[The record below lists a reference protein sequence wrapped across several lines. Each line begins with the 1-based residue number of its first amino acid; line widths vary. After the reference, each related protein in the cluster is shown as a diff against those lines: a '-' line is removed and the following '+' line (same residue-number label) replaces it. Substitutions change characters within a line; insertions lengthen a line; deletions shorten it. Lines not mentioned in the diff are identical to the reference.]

1 PARPWDVPDAVDKNF
16 AVHTPIWDR
25 LFGTYYLPG
34 RWPRAY
40 GLAHGKSVPAGWPR
54 QFVYPFQEAVSGK
67 ESPTLQAADLHT
79 EP

>member
-1 PARPWDVPDAVDKNF
+1 M
-16 AVHTPIWDR
+16 HTPIWDR